1 LLAFAPPTPDA
12 TPIWLVSAED
22 WPKVKSMIGASAA
35 AFAENCGFEP
45 KAGRMQLLPGEGGAL
60 AGVLFGVDDTK
71 APARDPF
78 APGKLATSLPN
89 GVYRLANMAHD
100 ADLAALAF
108 LLALYRYDRFKA
120 DRTPK
125 PSLVA
130 PDEIDAI
137 RIQRIAQAIA
147 YGRDLINTP
156 ANALGPDA
164 LEQEVVRLAEHF
176 DASVTMV
183 RGDELI
189 GANFPLIH
197 AVGRA
202 GAQEP
207 RIVDFSWGRE
217 DAPKVAIIGKGVTF
231 DTGGLDIKP
240 ASGMELMKKDMGGA
254 ATALTLARMIME
266 AGLGLRLRTVIPIV
280 ENAIS
285 APAMRPGDVLVSRK
299 GLSVEIGNTD
309 AEGRLILADALALA
323 DEDAPEL
330 MLDFATL
337 TGAAR
342 VALGPDLPPF
352 YTDDDALAASIA
364 DHAARARDPA
374 WRMPLWRPYDAM
386 IEGSV
391 GDISNS
397 GSGAGMAGS
406 ITAALFLRRF
416 VETAKS
422 WAHFDVY
429 AWNPKPRAHAP
440 VGGEIQA
447 ARGLFEFLSERYP
460 RR

>member
-1 LLAFAPPTPDA
+1 LLAFASPTPDA
-12 TPIWLVSAED
+12 TPVWLVSAEN
-22 WPKVKSMIGASAA
+22 WPTVKSTIGAAA
-35 AFAENCGFEP
+35 ATFAERCGFQP
-45 KAGRMQLLPGEGGAL
+45 KPGRVQLLPGEAGAL
-60 AGVLFGVDDTK
+60 AGVLFGVEQAK
-71 APARDPF
+71 APTPDPF
-78 APGKLATSLPN
+78 EPGKLAMLLPE
-89 GVYRLANMAHD
+89 GVYRFANPPPD
-100 ADLAALAF
+100 AGLAALGF

-120 DRTPK
+120 NKAPK
-125 PSLVA
+125 PQLVA

-137 RIQRIAQAIA
+137 KTQRIAQAIA

-156 ANALGPDA
+156 ANALGPNA
-164 LEQEVVRLAEHF
+164 LEQEAVKLAEHF
-176 DASVTMV
+176 DASVNMV

-189 GANFPLIH
+189 AANFPLVH

-202 GAQEP
+202 GAEEP
-207 RIVDFSWGRE
+207 RLVDFSWGRE

-254 ATALTLARMIME
+254 ATALTLARLIME
-266 AGLGLRLRTVIPIV
+266 AGLDLRLRTVIPIV

-285 APAMRPGDVLVSRK
+285 APAMRPGDVLRSRK
-299 GLSVEIGNTD
+299 GLSVEVGNTD
-309 AEGRLILADALALA
+309 AEGRLILADALDLA
-323 DEDAPEL
+323 DEDEPEL
-330 MLDFATL
+330 VLDFATL

-352 YTDDDALAASIA
+352 YTDDDALAAQIA
-364 DHAARARDPA
+364 DHAARARDPV

-386 IEGSV
+386 IEGTV
-391 GDISNS
+391 GDLSNS
-397 GSGAGMAGS
+397 GTGAGMAGS

-416 VETAKS
+416 VEKARS

-429 AWNPKPRAHAP
+429 AWNPKPRAHGP
-440 VGGEIQA
+440 MGGEIQA
-447 ARGLFEFLSERYP
+447 ARGLFELLSERYP

>member
-1 LLAFAPPTPDA
+1 LPAFASPTPDA
-12 TPIWLVSAED
+12 TPVWLVSAEN
-22 WPKVKSMIGASAA
+22 WPTVKSAIGVVAA
-35 AFAENCGFEP
+35 AFAERCGFQP
-45 KAGRMQLLPGEGGAL
+45 KAGRMQLLPGEAGAL
-60 AGVLFGVDDTK
+60 AGVLFGVEEAN
-71 APARDPF
+71 APTRDPF
-78 APGKLATSLPN
+78 APGKLATSLPE
-89 GVYRLANMAHD
+89 GAYRLANAPRD
-100 ADLAALAF
+100 ADLAGLGF

-120 DRTPK
+120 NKGPK
-125 PSLVA
+125 PALVA
-130 PDEIDAI
+130 PEEVDAI
-137 RIQRIAQAIA
+137 RIQRIAEAIG
-147 YGRDLINTP
+147 YGRDLVNAP
-156 ANALGPDA
+156 ANVLGPDA
-164 LEQEVVRLAEHF
+164 LEQEAVKLAEHF

-202 GAQEP
+202 SAEQP
-207 RIVDFSWGRE
+207 RLVDFSWGRE
-217 DAPKVAIIGKGVTF
+217 DAPKVSIVGKGVTF

-240 ASGMELMKKDMGGA
+240 PSGMELMKKDMGGA

-266 AGLGLRLRTVIPIV
+266 AGLDLRLRTLIPIV

-285 APAMRPGDVLVSRK
+285 APAMRPGDVIISRK
-299 GLSVEIGNTD
+299 GVSVEVGNTD
-309 AEGRLILADALALA
+309 AEGRMILADALALA

-330 MLDFATL
+330 MFDFATL

-352 YTDDDALAASIA
+352 YTDDDAFAAELASHA
-364 DHAARARDPA
+364 DRVCDPV

-391 GDISNS
+391 ADISNS

-416 VETAKS
+416 VEKTKA

-429 AWNPKPRAHAP
+429 AWNPKPRAHGPA
-440 VGGEIQA
+440 GGEIQV
-447 ARGLFEFLSERYP
+447 ARALFELLSERYP

>member
-1 LLAFAPPTPDA
+1 LVAFASPTSDA
-12 TPIWLVSAED
+12 TPVWLVSPEN
-22 WPKVKSMIGASAA
+22 WHTVKSTIGATAA
-35 AFAENCGFEP
+35 AFAERCGFEP
-45 KAGRMQLLPGEGGAL
+45 KAGRMQLLPGAAGVL
-60 AGVLFGVDDTK
+60 AGVLFGIDEPN
-71 APARDPF
+71 APTRDPF
-78 APGKLATSLPN
+78 APGKLATSLPQ
-89 GVYRLANMAHD
+89 GVYRFANTPPD
-100 ADLAALAF
+100 ADLAALGF

-120 DRTPK
+120 DKAPK
-125 PSLVA
+125 PQLIG
-130 PDEIDAI
+130 PDAVDAI
-137 RIQRIAQAIA
+137 RIQRIAEAIV
-147 YGRDLINTP
+147 YGRDLVNTP

-164 LEQEVVRLAEHF
+164 LEQEAVKLAEHF

-183 RGDELI
+183 RGEELV
-189 GANFPLIH
+189 AARFPLVY

-202 GAQEP
+202 GAEAP

-254 ATALTLARMIME
+254 ATALTLARLIME
-266 AGLGLRLRTVIPIV
+266 AGLDLRLRTVIPIV

-285 APAMRPGDVLVSRK
+285 APAMRPGDVIVSRK
-299 GLSVEIGNTD
+299 GISVEVGNTD
-309 AEGRLILADALALA
+309 AEGRMILADALALA
-323 DEDAPEL
+323 DEDSPEL
-330 MLDFATL
+330 MIDFATL

-364 DHAARARDPA
+364 GHSARVRDPL

-391 GDISNS
+391 ADISNS

-416 VETAKS
+416 VERAKS
-422 WAHFDVY
+422 WAHFDVF
-429 AWNPKPRAHAP
+429 AWNPKPRAQAP
-440 VGGEIQA
+440 AGGEIQA
-447 ARGLFEFLSERYP
+447 ARALFELLSERYP